1 MAIAGACFA
10 VLLTLALVVNLVG
23 GGRDDAGGPS
33 VGDEAGA
40 VSDEID
46 RAVGGDPR
54 TVERELVN
62 GVPVGYPRSEAG
74 AVQAA
79 VNYQIARSSRAYL
92 TDAAARLGV
101 IDAIATAEFHDTLI
115 NNDQVAMDR
124 VLDSLGITKKTAD
137 SLIARGAAMG
147 TRTDSY
153 SDDLATIRVWM
164 TGLVGLTEAD
174 APLPVSASWTTYTL
188 TLQWQ
193 ADDWKLAAVN
203 SANGPTPLDSR
214 GAIPSTVEEFR
225 IADRM
230 FHAPPFVG

>member
-1 MAIAGACFA
+1 M
-10 VLLTLALVVNLVG
+10 
-23 GGRDDAGGPS
+23 
-33 VGDEAGA
+33 
-40 VSDEID
+40 
-46 RAVGGDPR
+46 
-54 TVERELVN
+54 ERELVN

-92 TDAAARLGV
+92 TDTAARLGV
-101 IDAIATAEFHDTLI
+101 IDAIATVEFRETLI
-115 NNDQVAMDR
+115 NKDQESTGR
-124 VLDSLGITKKTAD
+124 VLDALGITKKNAD
-137 SLIARGAAMG
+137 SLVARGAAMG

-153 SDDLATIRVWM
+153 SEDLATIRVWM
-164 TGLVGLTEAD
+164 TGLVGLTEQD
-174 APLPVSASWTTYTL
+174 APLPVSSSWTTSTL

-193 ADDWKLAAVN
+193 AGDWKLAAVN

-214 GAIPSTVEEFR
+214 GTIPSTVDEFR